1 MSKHLTDNN
10 LLNYIS
16 QLWHHFSY
24 RRRLHFIMLFILTF
38 VSALAEIIN
47 IGTVLP
53 FIGILTTPDRVFDQL
68 IIKDIALSFNIT
80 SGEQLVLPITI
91 VFILAT
97 LTAGIIR
104 FLLLWLRIRLAYAA
118 GADLSRQVYY
128 RTLYQPYSVHVARNS
143 SEIISGITIKV
154 GSAINVI
161 NNVLILITSATL
173 IVFIVSALIV
183 IKPVVAMVTTVGLGA
198 IYCII
203 ALSLRRQLKNNSQ
216 IISKGNTAVVKILQE
231 GLGGIRDIILDNTQK
246 FYCDTHHKVD
256 FLLRKAQGK
265 NQFIAGCPRFLLE
278 VVIMILIAVL
288 AYVLSLK
295 ADGIITAL
303 PLFGVLTLSAQR
315 LLPALQQSYSA
326 WAVITGSQAV
336 LANVLELLNQELPPE
351 VIHPSIKQMNFCESI
366 QFDNVSFRYSNDG
379 QWVLRDMNLT
389 INKRSRVGIIGTTGC
404 GKSTTI
410 DIMMGL
416 LMPSEGSILVDG
428 QLLNNDRLWAWQRNI
443 AHVPQDIYLSD
454 NTVAENIAFGI
465 PLDQVDMARVYDV
478 ANKAQLNEFINNL
491 SDGYNTIVGERGV
504 RLSGGQRQRIGIAR
518 ALYKRASI
526 LVFDEATSALDS
538 STEKSILDAINSLSR
553 DLTIIMIAHRI
564 TTVQNCDIIYEI
576 DRGKVVSSSNYNEL
590 IDKTHVLNKI
600 TS

>member
-1 MSKHLTDNN
+1 
-10 LLNYIS
+10 
-16 QLWHHFSY
+16 
-24 RRRLHFIMLFILTF
+24 
-38 VSALAEIIN
+38 
-47 IGTVLP
+47 
-53 FIGILTTPDRVFDQL
+53 
-68 IIKDIALSFNIT
+68 
-80 SGEQLVLPITI
+80 
-91 VFILAT
+91 
-97 LTAGIIR
+97 
-104 FLLLWLRIRLAYAA
+104 
-118 GADLSRQVYY
+118 
-128 RTLYQPYSVHVARNS
+128 
-143 SEIISGITIKV
+143 
-154 GSAINVI
+154 
-161 NNVLILITSATL
+161 
-173 IVFIVSALIV
+173 
-183 IKPVVAMVTTVGLGA
+183 
-198 IYCII
+198 
-203 ALSLRRQLKNNSQ
+203 
-216 IISKGNTAVVKILQE
+216 
-231 GLGGIRDIILDNTQK
+231 
-246 FYCDTHHKVD
+246 
-256 FLLRKAQGK
+256 
-265 NQFIAGCPRFLLE
+265 
-278 VVIMILIAVL
+278 MILIAVL